1 MDIGAIRAR
10 YGRFGASAGR
20 RTWRA
25 ARSTSAPY
33 SNGYALR
40 LVVGA
45 MARSRLVLA
54 CNGKFIYSKFA
65 HRDPVPIEPLRFM
78 RGALLETRPPWWPA
92 QTTTQAGE
100 GPERRQQVEPVWSC
114 KASAFYALD
123 LLCVP
128 LCSRLPHQTQR
139 TQGTPSCRGTVPPL
153 LIRQAL
159 PPQSACSFGCRPA
172 HSLRQ

>member
-1 MDIGAIRAR
+1 MRPQTAQKVGGSSQHGHRCDTRALRALRRERREEDIP
-10 YGRFGASAGR
+10 
-20 RTWRA
+20 WRA
-25 ARSTSAPY
+25 ARSSSAPY

-128 LCSRLPHQTQR
+128 LCSR
-139 TQGTPSCRGTVPPL
+139 
-153 LIRQAL
+153 
-159 PPQSACSFGCRPA
+159 
-172 HSLRQ
+172 

>member
-1 MDIGAIRAR
+1 M
-10 YGRFGASAGR
+10 
-20 RTWRA
+20 
-25 ARSTSAPY
+25 
-33 SNGYALR
+33 
-40 LVVGA
+40 VVGA

-128 LCSRLPHQTQR
+128 LCSR
-139 TQGTPSCRGTVPPL
+139 
-153 LIRQAL
+153 
-159 PPQSACSFGCRPA
+159 
-172 HSLRQ
+172 